1 MSRKHNPLLLYRLP
15 ISGDWQAVRVAKDGS
30 TITDKFPIDNM
41 RTALEHYL
49 SNSAL
54 VAELREDMQNTFP
67 GFKIVNTTVLEN
79 AIQLTLMDAVKKIT
93 EDQDE
98 LQRA

>member
-1 MSRKHNPLLLYRLP
+1 MSREHNPLHLYRQP

-49 SNSAL
+49 SDSAL
-54 VAELREDMQNTFP
+54 VGELRADMQNTFP
-67 GFKIVNTTVLEN
+67 EFKNVNTTVLEN
-79 AIQLTLMDAVKKIT
+79 AIQLTLIDAVKKIM
-93 EDQDE
+93 EN
-98 LQRA
+98 